1 MIKTNFFL
9 SCLEISVGVERD
21 VEKSV
26 TVAVGL
32 EITFRS
38 KALKTVPPYLIT
50 NDTFLIIAK
59 SSPFMFLSSAFLIVK
74 TTFTEPQI
82 TSRTMTSDVES
93 CSRWASVAIKLSL
106 KDSLFAIT
114 LQFPLNFTIN
124 VSVNIGDVVL
134 SFDEENSR
142 DLEEAVVE
150 RLLNVSPEEDNFV
163 PLEVIN
169 KCCFVL

>member
-1 MIKTNFFL
+1 
-9 SCLEISVGVERD
+9 
-21 VEKSV
+21 
-26 TVAVGL
+26 
-32 EITFRS
+32 
-38 KALKTVPPYLIT
+38 
-50 NDTFLIIAK
+50 
-59 SSPFMFLSSAFLIVK
+59 MFLLSAFLIVK

-106 KDSLFAIT
+106 KDSLFTIT

-169 KCCFVL
+169 KGCLVL